1 MICYSQ
7 NTIKLLILIGG
18 NMTKRINITIET
30 SVKAPIEKVWDIW
43 SNPKH
48 VVNWNHASDDWFS
61 PRATNDFKVGGKFV
75 YRMEAKDGSFG
86 FDFSGTYID
95 IQDNKLIV
103 TKLDDDRL
111 VRTEFIPEK
120 ENVKVVETFEA
131 EGENSVELQREGWL
145 AILTNFKNYA
155 ESI

>member
-1 MICYSQ
+1 
-7 NTIKLLILIGG
+7 
-18 NMTKRINITIET
+18 MTKRINITIET
-30 SVKAPIEKVWDIW
+30 NVKAPIEKVWDTW
-43 SNPKH
+43 NNPKH
-48 VVNWNHASDDWFS
+48 VVNWNYASDDWFS

-86 FDFSGTYID
+86 FDFSGSYID
-95 IQDNKLIV
+95 IQDNKLVV
-103 TKLDDDRL
+103 TRLDDDRL
-111 VRTEFIPEK
+111 VSTEFIPE
-120 ENVKVVETFEA
+120 NDSIKVVETFEA

>member
-1 MICYSQ
+1 
-7 NTIKLLILIGG
+7 
-18 NMTKRINITIET
+18 MTKRINITIET
-30 SVKAPIEKVWDIW
+30 KVKAPIDKVWDTW
-43 SNPKH
+43 NNPKH

-61 PRATNDFKVGGKFV
+61 PKATNDFRVGGKFV

-86 FDFSGTYID
+86 FDFSGTYVD

-111 VRTEFIPEK
+111 VITEFIPE
-120 ENVKVVETFEA
+120 NDSIKVVETFEA

-145 AILTNFKNYA
+145 DILTNYKKYT
-155 ESI
+155 ESLVK